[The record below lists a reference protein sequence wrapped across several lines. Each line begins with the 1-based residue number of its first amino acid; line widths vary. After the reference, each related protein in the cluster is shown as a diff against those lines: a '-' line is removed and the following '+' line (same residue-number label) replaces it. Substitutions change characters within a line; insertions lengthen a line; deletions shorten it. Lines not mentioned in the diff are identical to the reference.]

1 MTCWFGLAIQSR
13 RAKKDNSVK
22 IGSGGPK
29 LKTTSLPSSLILALQ
44 NILQEV
50 SNFGNS
56 QFLAPAFLMA
66 FCSALTH
73 PVIELAK
80 MCQEDSIL
88 DNLES
93 EMKEGPPS
101 RMAHLLN
108 FICGCLENWLHNWQA
123 EEIVEVP
130 RAPFCFRCLVLEP
143 GFFCRVCRYVRYCG
157 EVCKIIF
164 KNLFEIIWNVMLRY
178 ATKQIGTGIRP
189 GAWKRWVIVL
199 FWKWLCLSLPS

>member
-22 IGSGGPK
+22 IESGGPK

-80 MCQEDSIL
+80 MCHEDSVL
-88 DNLES
+88 ENLES

-101 RMAHLLN
+101 WMACLFN
-108 FICGCLENWLHNWQA
+108 FLCGCLESWLPNWLQNWLHKWQA
-123 EEIVEVP
+123 EEIVEEP
-130 RAPFCFRCLVLEP
+130 AALLCFRCRVPEP

-164 KNLFEIIWNVMLRY
+164 KNLFETI
-178 ATKQIGTGIRP
+178 
-189 GAWKRWVIVL
+189 
-199 FWKWLCLSLPS
+199 